1 MDTFLLIVG
10 FIFTLIG
17 IAGSFLPI
25 LPGPFMG
32 WIGLLLLYLTSAIP
46 MSYPFLIITFL
57 ISVIIW
63 ILDYIIPSL
72 GTKRFGGSRWG
83 AIGTTIGLVVGIL
96 LPIPLGFLFGAFL
109 GALIGEL
116 LYNHKDIK
124 RAFKAAFGSF
134 VGFLA
139 STTLKFMVSLVFMG
153 LYIYTV
159 ISYWDEI
166 DPLH

>member
-1 MDTFLLIVG
+1 M
-10 FIFTLIG
+10 LIG

-32 WIGLLLLYLTSAIP
+32 WIGLLLLHLTSIIP

-57 ISVIIW
+57 ISVVIW
-63 ILDYIIPSL
+63 MLDYIIPSM
-72 GTKRFGGSRWG
+72 GTKRFGGSKWG
-83 AIGTTIGLVVGIL
+83 AIGTTIGLIIGIIA
-96 LPIPLGFLFGAFL
+96 PIPLGFLLGAFL

-116 LYNHKDIK
+116 LYNHKDLK

-139 STTLKFMVSLVFMG
+139 STTLKFMVSLVFVG
-153 LYIYTV
+153 LYFYTV
-159 ISYWDEI
+159 IDYWEEFN
-166 DPLH
+166 LF

>member
-1 MDTFLLIVG
+1 MDVFLLIIG
-10 FIFTLIG
+10 FIFMLIG

-32 WIGLLLLYLTSAIP
+32 WIGLLLLHLTSIIP

-57 ISVIIW
+57 ISVVIW
-63 ILDYIIPSL
+63 MLDYIIPSM
-72 GTKRFGGSRWG
+72 GTKRFGGSKWG
-83 AIGTTIGLVVGIL
+83 AIGTTIGLIIGIIA
-96 LPIPLGFLFGAFL
+96 PIPLGFLLGAFL

-116 LYNHKDIK
+116 LYNHKDLK

-139 STTLKFMVSLVFMG
+139 STTLKFMVSLVFVG
-153 LYIYTV
+153 LYFYTV
-159 ISYWDEI
+159 IDYWEEFN
-166 DPLH
+166 LF

>member
-1 MDTFLLIVG
+1 MDAFLLILG

-17 IAGSFLPI
+17 IAGSFLPV

-32 WIGLLLLYLTSAIP
+32 WIGLLLLHLTNVIP
-46 MSYPFLIITFL
+46 ISYPLLIITFL
-57 ISVIIW
+57 ISVVIW
-63 ILDYIIPSL
+63 MLDYIIPSM

-83 AIGTTIGLVVGIL
+83 AIGTTIGLIVGIL

-116 LYNHKDIK
+116 LYNHKDYK

-139 STTLKFMVSLVFMG
+139 STTLKFMVSLVFLG
-153 LYIYTV
+153 LYLYTA
-159 ISYWDEI
+159 INYWDEFN
-166 DPLH
+166 LF

>member
-1 MDTFLLIVG
+1 MDVFLLIVG
-10 FIFTLIG
+10 FIFALLG
-17 IAGSFLPI
+17 IIGSFLPI

-32 WIGLLLLYLTSAIP
+32 WIGLLLLHLTSAIP

-57 ISVIIW
+57 ISVVIW
-63 ILDYIIPSL
+63 MLDYIIPSM

-124 RAFKAAFGSF
+124 RALKAAFGSF

-139 STTLKFMVSLVFMG
+139 STTLKFMVSLVFVG
-153 LYIYTV
+153 LYVYTV
-159 ISYWDEI
+159 IIYWDEFN
-166 DPLH
+166 PLH

>member
-1 MDTFLLIVG
+1 MDAFLLILG

-32 WIGLLLLYLTSAIP
+32 WIGLLLLHLTSTIP
-46 MSYPFLIITFL
+46 MSYPLLILTFL
-57 ISVIIW
+57 ISVVIW
-63 ILDYIIPSL
+63 MLDYIIPSM

-124 RAFKAAFGSF
+124 RALKATFGSF

-139 STTLKFMVSLVFMG
+139 STTLKFMVSLVFAG

-159 ISYWDEI
+159 IDYWDEFNSFY
-166 DPLH
+166 

>member
-1 MDTFLLIVG
+1 MEVFLVTVG
-10 FIFTLIG
+10 FIFTLMG
-17 IAGSFLPI
+17 IAGSFLPV

-32 WIGLLLLYLTSAIP
+32 WIGLLLLHLTNTIP
-46 MSYPFLIITFL
+46 ISYPLLIITFL

-63 ILDYIIPSL
+63 ILDYIIPSM

-83 AIGTTIGLVVGIL
+83 AIGTTIGLIVGIL
-96 LPIPLGFLFGAFL
+96 LPIPLGFLLGSFL

-134 VGFLA
+134 AGFLA
-139 STTLKFMVSLVFMG
+139 STTLKFIVSLVFVG
-153 LYIYTV
+153 LYLHTV
-159 ISYWDEI
+159 INYWDEFNW
-166 DPLH
+166 

>member
-1 MDTFLLIVG
+1 MDVFLLIVG

-32 WIGLLLLYLTSAIP
+32 WIGLLILYLTSTIP

-57 ISVIIW
+57 ISVVIW
-63 ILDYIIPSL
+63 LLDYIIPSM
-72 GTKRFGGSRWG
+72 GTKRFGGSKWG
-83 AIGTTIGLVVGIL
+83 GTGTIIGLIIGIL
-96 LPIPLGFLFGAFL
+96 VPIPLGFLIGAFL

-116 LYNHKDIK
+116 LYKPKDIK
-124 RAFKAAFGSF
+124 RALKAAFGSF

-139 STTLKFMVSLVFMG
+139 STTLKFMVSMAFVG
-153 LYIYTV
+153 LYVYTA
-159 ISYWDEI
+159 ISYWEDFH
-166 DPLH
+166 LF